1 MLGVRR
7 RGARDHRR
15 RAPGSWSAALISTI
29 LIFVVN
35 RQSFHWTMDVHVPW
49 LLMAT
54 LSITLVVASAGTA
67 AFSGRRAMTDD
78 VVRAVK
84 EDW

>member
-1 MLGVRR
+1 MLLV
-7 RGARDHRR
+7 GAV
-15 RAPGSWSAALISTI
+15 ISLV

-35 RQSFHWTMDVHVPW
+35 RQSFHWTMDLHVPW
-49 LLMAT
+49 AGLALLSAILVAMA
-54 LSITLVVASAGTA
+54 AATA
-67 AFSGRRAMTDD
+67 AFSGRSAMGSD

>member
-1 MLGVRR
+1 VGGVV
-7 RGARDHRR
+7 
-15 RAPGSWSAALISTI
+15 SLI
-29 LIFVVN
+29 LIYVVN

-49 LLMAT
+49 ALLGG
-54 LSITLVVASAGTA
+54 LSFVLVA
-67 AFSGRRAMTDD
+67 AAALTSTFSGRQAMGDD

>member
-1 MLGVRR
+1 MLAFEG
-7 RGARDHRR
+7 
-15 RAPGSWSAALISTI
+15 AALGAIGVAAGLAVGALVSAI

-49 LLMAT
+49 GLLAT
-54 LSITLVVASAGTA
+54 LSVVLVAAAAVTATL
-67 AFSGRRAMTDD
+67 SGRQAMGDD

>member
-1 MLGVRR
+1 MLAFEG
-7 RGARDHRR
+7 
-15 RAPGSWSAALISTI
+15 AALGAIGVAAGLVVGSVISLV

-35 RQSFHWTMDVHVPW
+35 RQSFHWTMDLHVPW
-49 LLMAT
+49 LGLAM
-54 LSITLVVASAGTA
+54 LSVILVAAAAGTA
-67 AFSGRRAMTDD
+67 AFSGRRAMGDD

>member
-1 MLGVRR
+1 MGVVT
-7 RGARDHRR
+7 GLVV
-15 RAPGSWSAALISTI
+15 GGVVSLI
-29 LIFVVN
+29 LVYVVN

-49 LLMAT
+49 
-54 LSITLVVASAGTA
+54 TA
-67 AFSGRRAMTDD
+67 AGVLSVVLVAAAALTSAVSGRQAMGAD

>member
-1 MLGVRR
+1 
-7 RGARDHRR
+7 
-15 RAPGSWSAALISTI
+15 
-29 LIFVVN
+29 VN

-49 LLMAT
+49 GLLGV
-54 LSITLVVASAGTA
+54 LSGVLVA
-67 AFSGRRAMTDD
+67 AAALTSVLSGRQAMGDD

>member
-1 MLGVRR
+1 M
-7 RGARDHRR
+7 
-15 RAPGSWSAALISTI
+15 I
-29 LIFVVN
+29 LIYVVN

-49 LLMAT
+49 GLLCL
-54 LSITLVVASAGTA
+54 LSLVLVTAAAGTS
-67 AFSGRRAMTDD
+67 AFSGRQAMGAD

>member
-1 MLGVRR
+1 MGGIVSL
-7 RGARDHRR
+7 
-15 RAPGSWSAALISTI
+15 I

-49 LLMAT
+49 LLLAI
-54 LSITLVVASAGTA
+54 LSAVLVAAAALTSVAS
-67 AFSGRRAMTDD
+67 GRQAMGDD

>member
-1 MLGVRR
+1 MALFSIAALGAIGVAA
-7 RGARDHRR
+7 GLVI
-15 RAPGSWSAALISTI
+15 GALISLI

-49 LLMAT
+49 LLLAL
-54 LSITLVVASAGTA
+54 LSGVLIA
-67 AFSGRRAMTDD
+67 AAALTSVLSGRQAMGDD